1 MNTLD
6 ATLRYLKLPP
16 RAGLH
21 GLDAAVVGTL
31 AHKLSV
37 DEPVVLKLARIGART
52 YQRRRS
58 DGAPLTETESDR
70 LLRVARIAQEAE
82 RVFGD
87 AAKARGW
94 LGKPSAALGGAAPL
108 ELLGSDAG
116 ARDVEAELTR
126 IEWGDFA

>member
-1 MNTLD
+1 MNTLES
-6 ATLRYLKLPP
+6 TLRYLKLPV
-16 RAGLH
+16 RAGRH
-21 GLDAAVVGTL
+21 GLDSAVVGTL

-37 DEPVVLKLARIGART
+37 DEPVVLKLASIGART

-58 DGAPLTETESDR
+58 DGAPLSETESDR

-87 AAKARGW
+87 AGKARGW
-94 LGKPSAALGGAAPL
+94 LAKKSALLGGAAPL
-108 ELLGSDAG
+108 GTDAG

>member
-1 MNTLD
+1 MNTLES
-6 ATLRYLKLPP
+6 TLRYLKVPT
-16 RAGLH
+16 RAGRR
-21 GLDAAVVGTL
+21 GLDSTVVGTL

-37 DEPVVLKLARIGART
+37 DEPVVLRLASIGART
-52 YQRRRS
+52 YQRRKS
-58 DGAPLTETESDR
+58 DGAPLSETEADR
-70 LLRVARIAQEAE
+70 VLRVARIAQEAE

-94 LGKPSAALGGAAPL
+94 LAKPSAVLGAAPL
-108 ELLGSDAG
+108 ELLGTDAG